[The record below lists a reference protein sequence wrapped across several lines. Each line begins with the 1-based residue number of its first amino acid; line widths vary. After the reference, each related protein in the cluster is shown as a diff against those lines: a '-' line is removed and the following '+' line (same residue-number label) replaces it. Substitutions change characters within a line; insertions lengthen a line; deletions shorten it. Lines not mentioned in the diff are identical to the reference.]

1 MYYLLVHGLVIF
13 RIFISLLLLGLDDV
27 QEGEEMVFA
36 LPLDLLPPD
45 IFKKILGMRLSKFL
59 SKLLDN
65 PKTFKLG

>member
-1 MYYLLVHGLVIF
+1 MYYLLVHSVVIF
-13 RIFISLLLLGLDDV
+13 RIFILLLLLGLDDV
-27 QEGEEMVFA
+27 QEGEEMVLA
-36 LPLDLLPPD
+36 LPPDLLPLD